1 MKKILFLF
9 ILTTSLFSFGQKI
22 KEDDDQILFDNVAVA
37 KVEKDKAGTQFKYTS
52 INNANAIIATLKTH
66 KIDAQNSKSWLVV
79 TNLDGTKTTEVDF
92 ALMSFTLN
100 YKKAV
105 AEILA
110 KKYNILTSNGVE
122 NLDAFFAEERP
133 SISAEIEK
141 LKEAAKVIEKD
152 LATMNYQ
159 VFRKDKLIF
168 SGVVPKDAFTEKY
181 SAEQNKEFMSRVVAK
196 YDVSMKQ
203 NASPTPVLNVEIASL
218 SGRVLVQAVERGG
231 KMVVALVESDKTF
244 TYVPTA
250 KINNAD
256 LASSESFVKEL
267 VDITYLNGQKYM
279 TLMEA
284 EVLLGARQ
292 ADKMAKFDA
301 AKLNSSNIY
310 DKIGYAIDPKGEK
323 LEGTLSIDFEKIV
336 MSSSSNGMV
345 DLDGVG
351 KILKVLAKNEKG
363 DLRYYNYKAKEN
375 VLFSIINDDKSET
388 KYRALLVKVEEVAAP
403 KDNSALDLGAMAGI
417 SLATASWKYFKEVQI
432 TDKMSIYQDIPSN
445 SYVIKI
451 PAQEKGFQ
459 ILIKKGKE
467 EKFYSKLKEY
477 IGETISSSDIEKI
490 DYSNVNG
497 LKDLVDLYSKSI

>member
-1 MKKILFLF
+1 MKKILFLL
-9 ILTTSLFSFGQKI
+9 ILSTSIFSFGQKI

-110 KKYNILTSNGVE
+110 KKYNILTTNGVE

-141 LKEAAKVIEKD
+141 LKESAKGLEKD

-159 VFRKDKLIF
+159 VFCKDKLIF
-168 SGVVPKDAFTEKY
+168 SGVVPADAFTDKY
-181 SAEQNKEFMSRVVAK
+181 SKEQNKEFMSKVVAK

-203 NASPTPVLNVEIASL
+203 NNSPYPVLNVEIASL
-218 SGRVLVQAVERGG
+218 SGRVLVQAVETGG

-284 EVLLGARQ
+284 EVLLEARQ
-292 ADKMAKFDA
+292 ADKMAKLDA

-310 DKIGYAIDPKGEK
+310 DKKGYVIDQKGEK
-323 LEGTLSIDFEKIV
+323 LEGTLSIDFEKIAIAN
-336 MSSSSNGMV
+336 SSNGMV

-351 KILKVLAKNEKG
+351 KLLKVLAKNEKG
-363 DLRYYNYKAKEN
+363 DLRYYSYKAKEN
-375 VLFSIINDDKSET
+375 VLFSIVNDDKSET

-451 PAQEKGFQ
+451 PSQEKGFQ

-467 EKFYSKLKEY
+467 EKFFTKLKEY
-477 IGETISSSDIEKI
+477 IGGSVSSSDIEKI